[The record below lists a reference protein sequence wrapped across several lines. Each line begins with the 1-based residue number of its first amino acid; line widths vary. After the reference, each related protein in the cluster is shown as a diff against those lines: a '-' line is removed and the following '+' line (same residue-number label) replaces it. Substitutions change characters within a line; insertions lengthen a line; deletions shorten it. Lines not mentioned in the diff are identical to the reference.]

1 MRRRG
6 PLLVGIASG
15 VVAVLVLVLLVL
27 PKMGEVGKARDDLV
41 EAQEQQSALE
51 AQLGSLQEAK
61 EQAPEVEEELKAL
74 QTLMPPTV
82 ELPALIRLIAQAA
95 DRSAVDFFSIAPG
108 PPAADGSGAFSIVPT
123 QITVN
128 GEFFALEEF
137 MYSLETLPRAA
148 KVMSF
153 AVTQGPDFT
162 DGGSDEVFELTVV
175 MAAEFYTTDASAGPG
190 SIAGPTEGAAGAAPP
205 PSTGA

>member
-1 MRRRG
+1 M
-6 PLLVGIASG
+6 ASG
-15 VVAVLVLVLLVL
+15 VVTVLVLVLLVL
-27 PKMGEVGKARDDLV
+27 PKMGQVGRARDDLV
-41 EAQEQQSALE
+41 KAQEQQSTLE

-61 EQAPEVEEELKAL
+61 EQAPEVKQELQQLDTQVPLTAD
-74 QTLMPPTV
+74 
-82 ELPALIRLIAQAA
+82 LPGMIRLIAQAA

-108 PPAADGSGAFSIVPT
+108 VPAVDGSGAFSIVPT

-148 KVMSF
+148 KVTQF
-153 AVTQGPDFT
+153 AVSQGPDFT

-175 MAAEFYTTDASAGPG
+175 MAAEFYTTDTSAGPG
-190 SIAGPTEGAAGAAPP
+190 SIAGPTEGAAGAEAAPN
-205 PSTGA
+205 TGA